1 VGRAAKLPPTVLQT
15 LRLALDRRQNVQWG
29 SPLRSISSRART
41 LLRAAS
47 VGTKSRILCATDF
60 SQAADGALAWAARLA
75 EPRGAELHLVHALVP
90 AGKAPAAG
98 GYLHEGALDEERA
111 AAARGGLSARTA
123 AFGVTSAELRRG
135 ELADEILKR
144 AVELHADLLVIGV
157 PPSEARTHALL
168 GSVGERLI
176 RSAQVPVLT
185 VPLAGHAPAGEDRL
199 LLRRILFPT
208 DLSSESDRALGR
220 FLATLGQFVSE
231 ETDVHL
237 LHVLDMPAYVLRTG
251 NLEEELE
258 RSVQHDLNELAARH
272 RTGRLRL
279 HVEMRHG
286 RAAETI
292 GERATALDVDLVAMP
307 THGRTGLARFFLG
320 SVAEGVARA
329 GVRPTMT
336 FHPLA
341 LRGGEPTGAGG
352 AHGEEYEEQ
361 A

>member
-1 VGRAAKLPPTVLQT
+1 M
-15 LRLALDRRQNVQWG
+15 
-29 SPLRSISSRART
+29 
-41 LLRAAS
+41 
-47 VGTKSRILCATDF
+47 GTKSRILCATDF

-75 EPRGAELHLVHALVP
+75 EPRGAELHLVHALIP
-90 AGKAPAAG
+90 AGRAPAAG
-98 GYLHEGALDEERA
+98 GYLHEGALDEEQV
-111 AAARGGLSARTA
+111 AAARDGLAARTS

-135 ELADEILKR
+135 VLADEILKR

-176 RSAQVPVLT
+176 RGAQVPVVT
-185 VPLAGHAPAGEDRL
+185 VPFAGTPDGERV

-220 FLATLGQFVSE
+220 FLSTLGQFVSD
-231 ETDVHL
+231 ETDLHL

-258 RSVQHDLNELAARH
+258 RSVHHDLNELAARH